1 MKDVIEKI
9 LREGIEVK
17 NKILRDASLL
27 DLIEKIS
34 LVIIEAYQNKK
45 KVILFGN
52 GGSAADAQH
61 IAGELVN
68 KLSLERKALPA
79 IALTTDTSVLTSIAN
94 DYDYSK
100 VFARQ
105 VEALAEDGDVVI
117 GISTSGNSASVLE
130 GIRAARRKAYTVGF
144 TGRGENRLSNIV
156 DIALRVP
163 SEDTPRIQEAHIA
176 ILHIICYLIEKELFG
191 SRSEGQI

>member
-1 MKDVIEKI
+1 MKDVIKKI
-9 LREGIEVK
+9 LSEGIEVK
-17 NKILRDASLL
+17 NKILRDESLL

-34 LVIIEAYQNKK
+34 LLIIKAYQNKK
-45 KVILFGN
+45 KVVLFGN

-68 KLSLERKALPA
+68 KLSFERKALPA

-130 GIRAARRKAYTVGF
+130 GIRAARKKAYTVGL

-176 ILHIICYLIEKELFG
+176 ILHIICCLIEKKLFG
-191 SRSEGQI
+191 SRSEG

>member
-9 LREGIEVK
+9 LSEGIEVK
-17 NKILRDASLL
+17 NKIIRDASLL

-34 LVIIEAYQNKK
+34 LVIIKAYQNKK

-68 KLSLERKALPA
+68 KLDFERKALPA
-79 IALTTDTSVLTSIAN
+79 IALTTDTSVLTAIAN

-117 GISTSGNSASVLE
+117 GISTSGNSVSVLE
-130 GIRAARRKAYTVGF
+130 GIRAAKKKAYTVGF
-144 TGRGENRLSNIV
+144 TGRGENKLSDIV

-176 ILHIICYLIEKELFG
+176 ILHIICCLVEKELFG
-191 SRSEGQI
+191 SRGEEQA

>member
-9 LREGIEVK
+9 LSEGIEVK
-17 NKILRDASLL
+17 NKILRDESLL

-34 LVIIEAYQNKK
+34 LVIIKAYQNKK

-68 KLSLERKALPA
+68 KLSFERKALPA

-117 GISTSGNSASVLE
+117 GISTSGDSASVLE
-130 GIRAARRKAYTVGF
+130 GIRAARKKAYTVGF

-163 SEDTPRIQEAHIA
+163 SEDTPRIQEVHIA
-176 ILHIICYLIEKELFG
+176 ILHIICCLIEKKLFG

>member
-17 NKILRDASLL
+17 NEILRDASLL

-34 LVIIEAYQNKK
+34 SVIIKAYQNKK

-68 KLSLERKALPA
+68 KLSFERKALPA

-130 GIRAARRKAYTVGF
+130 GMRAARKKAYTVGF
-144 TGRGENRLSNIV
+144 TGRGENKLSNIV

-176 ILHIICYLIEKELFG
+176 ILHIICCLIEKKLFG

>member
-9 LREGIEVK
+9 LSEGIEVK

-34 LVIIEAYQNKK
+34 LVIIKAYQNKK

-68 KLSLERKALPA
+68 KLDFERKALPA
-79 IALTTDTSVLTSIAN
+79 IALTTDTSVLTAIAN

-117 GISTSGNSASVLE
+117 GISTSGNSVSVLE
-130 GIRAARRKAYTVGF
+130 GIRAARKKAYTVGF
-144 TGRGENRLSNIV
+144 TGRGENRLSDIV

-176 ILHIICYLIEKELFG
+176 ILHIICCLVEKELFG
-191 SRSEGQI
+191 SRGEEQA

>member
-9 LREGIEVK
+9 LSEGIEVK

-34 LVIIEAYQNKK
+34 LVIIKAYQNKK

-68 KLSLERKALPA
+68 KLSFERKALPA

-130 GIRAARRKAYTVGF
+130 GMRAARKKAYTVGF

-191 SRSEGQI
+191 SRSEG

>member
-1 MKDVIEKI
+1 MKNVIERI
-9 LREGIEVK
+9 LSEGVEVK
-17 NKILRDASLL
+17 KKILRDASLL

-34 LVIIEAYQNKK
+34 LVLIRAYQNKK

-68 KLSLERKALPA
+68 KFSLERKALPA

-117 GISTSGNSASVLE
+117 GISTSGNSVSVLE
-130 GIRAARRKAYTVGF
+130 GIRAAKKKAYTVGF

-176 ILHIICYLIEKELFG
+176 ILHIICYLIEKKLFG